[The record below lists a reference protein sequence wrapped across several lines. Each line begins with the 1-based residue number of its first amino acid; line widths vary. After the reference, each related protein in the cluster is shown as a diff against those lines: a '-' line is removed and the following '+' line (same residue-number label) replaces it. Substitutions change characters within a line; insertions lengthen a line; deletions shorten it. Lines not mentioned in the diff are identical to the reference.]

1 MEAIGNAQWF
11 ERMLAELKQELWI
24 GDAAQI
30 RRLVVREQKIDR
42 RDARHI
48 LELLRDGRFPRIWV
62 PCPNLRVR
70 SAPVVALAKRGDVC
84 DVVATVPCVELHVLV
99 ESHHAALGMAKP
111 ALPVGGCERV
121 QKHYPALV

>member
-1 MEAIGNAQWF
+1 
-11 ERMLAELKQELWI
+11 MLTELKQELRI

-30 RRLVVREQKIDR
+30 RRLVVREQKTYR

-48 LELLRDGRFPRIWV
+48 LELLRDGRFPPPRIWV

-70 SAPVVALAKRGDVC
+70 SAPVVALAKGGDVC

-99 ESHHAALGMAKP
+99 ESHRAALGMAKP
-111 ALPVGGCERV
+111 ALPVGECERV
-121 QKHYPALV
+121 QKQYPALV